1 MLKIGNSINFSIVV
15 QIINEVLKYFV
26 SLLATRLMISTRSG
40 ERVVMMTTLTMLTF
54 VNSAVLVIIENTN
67 FSESEIPFLA
77 ALNLG

>member
-15 QIINEVLKYFV
+15 QVINEVLKYLV

-54 VNSAVLVIIENTN
+54 VNSAVLIIIENTN
-67 FSESEIPFLA
+67 FIESEIPFLA
-77 ALNLG
+77 ALNVG